1 MTTLPIDNPL
11 FLIPVLTGLIFIIVG
26 FIMWNFPPKRINMLY
41 GYRTKSSMKNQEVW
55 NFAQKFSAK
64 EMMKLGLLL
73 AMSEAIGLVYQPN
86 LKIAMIIGIGL
97 MILIVIVLLIRV
109 ELAIKNKF

>member
-1 MTTLPIDNPL
+1 MTENPL

-26 FIMWNFPPKRINMLY
+26 FIMLCFPPKRINMLY

-55 NFAQKFSAK
+55 DFTQKYSAK
-64 EMMKLGLLL
+64 EMMKLGFLL
-73 AMSEAIGLVYQPN
+73 AMSGLIGLVYQPN